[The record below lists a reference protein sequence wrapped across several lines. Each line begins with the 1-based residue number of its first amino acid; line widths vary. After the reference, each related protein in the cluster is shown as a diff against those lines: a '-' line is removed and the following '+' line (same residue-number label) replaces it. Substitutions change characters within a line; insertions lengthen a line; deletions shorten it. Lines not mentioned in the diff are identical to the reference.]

1 MGIIDFCVIVIFSFA
16 IVRGFSAGL
25 AKQIFAFANWF
36 LALTL
41 AALFAGPFARYLNG
55 TVLYSLLEEKTA
67 AYLAARSPAFAA
79 ALDHADSGAQ
89 IGAALGELGLP
100 GFIGDFIIRRAG
112 VVAPSPEATLAQA
125 LAAPVAEAAL
135 YFVGF
140 LFLFCFFILT
150 VRLIAGVVDDVLSFG
165 FLGWINSLGGA
176 LFSLAKAA
184 IVVSLLMI
192 ALSVLAGL
200 IPAVNAFLL
209 RDLRAGAEA
218 LSPGRYFYF
227 NNPLRRVFSSLFG
240 A

>member
-67 AYLAARSPAFAA
+67 AYLAARSPVFAA
-79 ALDHADSGAQ
+79 ALDRVDSGAQ

-125 LAAPVAEAAL
+125 LAAPVAEAAPL
-135 YFVGF
+135 SLWLPAMVGVPVVF
-140 LFLFCFFILT
+140 QQTPCAVGLGTPRLVMLPLPVALFAVIALAAWVVT
-150 VRLIAGVVDDVLSFG
+150 VGVV
-165 FLGWINSLGGA
+165 A
-176 LFSLAKAA
+176 
-184 IVVSLLMI
+184 
-192 ALSVLAGL
+192 
-200 IPAVNAFLL
+200 
-209 RDLRAGAEA
+209 
-218 LSPGRYFYF
+218 
-227 NNPLRRVFSSLFG
+227 
-240 A
+240 